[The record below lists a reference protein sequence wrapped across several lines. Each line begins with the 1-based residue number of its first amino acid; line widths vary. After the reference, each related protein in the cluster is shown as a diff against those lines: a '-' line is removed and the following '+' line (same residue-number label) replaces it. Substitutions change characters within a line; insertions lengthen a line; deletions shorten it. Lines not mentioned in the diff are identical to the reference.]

1 MWGYDAAHAISKI
14 MMQAV
19 VRIKIQTRV
28 LFLVLGDRRLWP
40 QTQKEHKSAPI
51 SEMLVRIVYT
61 DKNVVQTGS
70 ELLAL
75 GLINLLIVLFPKS
88 AI

>member
-1 MWGYDAAHAISKI
+1 
-14 MMQAV
+14 MQAV
-19 VRIKIQTRV
+19 VRIKVRTRV

-40 QTQKEHKSAPI
+40 LTQKEHNSAPI
-51 SEMLVRIVYT
+51 SEMMMRIVYT
-61 DKNVVQTGS
+61 DKNVAQTGS

-75 GLINLLIVLFPKS
+75 GLINLLIILFPKS

>member
-1 MWGYDAAHAISKI
+1 
-14 MMQAV
+14 MQAV
-19 VRIKIQTRV
+19 VRIKVRTRA

-40 QTQKEHKSAPI
+40 LTQKEHKSAPI
-51 SEMLVRIVYT
+51 SEMMMRIVYT
-61 DKNVVQTGS
+61 DKNVAQTGS

-75 GLINLLIVLFPKS
+75 GLINLLIILFPKS

>member
-1 MWGYDAAHAISKI
+1 
-14 MMQAV
+14 MQAV
-19 VRIKIQTRV
+19 VGIKGRTRV

-40 QTQKEHKSAPI
+40 LTQKEHKSAPI
-51 SEMLVRIVYT
+51 CISEMMMRIVYT
-61 DKNVVQTGS
+61 DKNVAQRGS

-75 GLINLLIVLFPKS
+75 GLINLLIILFPKS